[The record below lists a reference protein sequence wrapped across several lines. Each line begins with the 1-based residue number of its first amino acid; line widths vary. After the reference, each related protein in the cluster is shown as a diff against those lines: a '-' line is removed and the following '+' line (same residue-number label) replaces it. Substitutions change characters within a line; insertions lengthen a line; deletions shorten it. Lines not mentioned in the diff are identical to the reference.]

1 MSENVSVNLHAT
13 DNASKPL
20 DSVSRMATRAGKS
33 VDGMTG
39 ALNRA
44 QQQSRKTQGQ
54 FKMMRG
60 GMGQLGH
67 QIQDITVMMQA
78 GQSPFIIMAQQG
90 SQIAS
95 LFGKR
100 GAVYGAILAIGA
112 VIVGTLAYS
121 ALQAQKEL
129 AKLGDEALEAAKS
142 TDVLSDAMRTVIV
155 NQLTSDIIELQDK
168 IEAYQDIVDNTG
180 KFNWAD
186 LLDVNSYKYAFAA
199 MTGST
204 EMFVGTLKDIQN
216 DSDKAVYGIEKSTNQ
231 VELLSDQ
238 LKSFK
243 SGENPLFSDKE
254 AKEAARN
261 LQSFSDKLIGM
272 KRNLVMTEQQLLRIQ
287 AVEASGGDMATLI
300 RLNAEIDAYFKL
312 KDSKDAS
319 AAASKAQIAADKQA
333 SKEKQSFIN
342 TLERQL
348 NTLTLTEVQ
357 TLQLQ
362 ASTLNLNEAEKHLLD
377 TVIKELNAKT
387 ALNEQLKIEKSLK
400 EQLSKSI
407 NDMATEANKFNQI
420 QAELSSPLER
430 EKAVYDQRM
439 EWLESL
445 RETEMANL
453 LNIDSLKQSLTQRQ
467 MESEVNAQLA
477 LIGGFEGLQQAG
489 EQALSSIILQGG
501 TLKDALHGVADTI
514 TSSVITSIVSM
525 GVEYVKQKLV
535 GAAIEKAA
543 LGSSVAAATVAGASI
558 ATAMTPAAV
567 MMSLATAGGNSVG
580 AIAGIEATSLAAM
593 AMNAASFEG
602 GGVTFNGVRSGG
614 VDGKGGKMAVVHPN
628 EKITDMEQG
637 GSTGQPLSVQ
647 FNINAVDAKGIDQLL
662 YERRGAITAM
672 VQKAVNNS
680 GRRI

>member
-129 AKLGDEALEAAKS
+129 AKLGDEALKAAKS